1 MKIDI
6 VCRKINNDPNINSQV
21 AKLYCSTINMIA
33 NDIAEN
39 NIKKLLNDYKVVGE
53 YIENKTNKS
62 KKPLAI
68 NTKKTYFTNL
78 KKVADIIKCNAA
90 AIKFYEEK
98 MMHYA
103 DISKKDEGE
112 NKVPARFGEELPNWT
127 ELATLHKE
135 FKGGAKFG
143 VNHLIVG
150 LYTLLPPRRG
160 EYCNLIYLDERPEV
174 APVVQPKKR
183 RNKHRSIGNIPYNYI
198 YPDGD
203 TYKMVL
209 GSYKT
214 DVTMGVYETNAPYDI
229 PQELATI
236 IKGYIKKANVSN
248 DEYFIRTTLVPNTD
262 GKYNAY
268 KEPSFTSKITA
279 AFKVKYEKHRIG
291 VDSLRH
297 IFITTGVDLS
307 KLTTNERNA
316 LGNAMGHSIEQQDRY
331 RQITSSNDSND
342 VEQEAP
348 IEVEA
353 EPPCEECAEKTID
366 VEQPQE
372 REATQPANKVITAQD
387 LINKQYE
394 LATVQIEYFKAKL
407 SKLQNT

>member
-6 VCRKINNDPNINSQV
+6 VCRKINQDANINSQV
-21 AKLYCSTINMIA
+21 AKLYCSTMTMIA
-33 NDIAEN
+33 KDIDES
-39 NIKKLLNDYKVVGE
+39 NIKKLLNDYKVVSD
-53 YIENKTNKS
+53 YIENKTNKAH
-62 KKPLAI
+62 KPLAI
-68 NTKKTYFTNL
+68 NTKKTYFINL

-103 DISKKDEGE
+103 DISKKNEGD
-112 NKVPARFGEELPNWT
+112 NIVPARFGDELPNWS

-160 EYCNLIYLDERPEV
+160 EYCNLIYLDKRPDI

-198 YPDGD
+198 YPDGE

-214 DVTMGVYETNAPYDI
+214 DVSMGVYETNPPYDI
-229 PQELATI
+229 PAELANI
-236 IKGYIKKANVSN
+236 IKGYIKKVGVSN
-248 DEYFIRTTLVPNTD
+248 DEYFIRTTLVANTD

-297 IFITTGVDLS
+297 IFITTGVDLA

-316 LGNAMGHSIEQQDRY
+316 LGNAMGHSLTQQDRY
-331 RQITSSNDSND
+331 RQIQSSDENNEIE
-342 VEQEAP
+342 VEEQEP
-348 IEVEA
+348 IEVEKEA
-353 EPPCEECAEKTID
+353 SCEECAHKVID
-366 VEQPQE
+366 VEKPQE
-372 REATQPANKVITAQD
+372 QPANKVITAQD

-394 LATVQIEYFKAKL
+394 LASIQIEYFKTKL
-407 SKLQNT
+407 SKLKDT

>member
-6 VCRKINNDPNINSQV
+6 VCSKINKDPNINSKV
-21 AKLYCSTINMIA
+21 AKLYCSTITMIA
-33 NDIAEN
+33 NDIAES

-53 YIENKTNKS
+53 YIETKTNKA

-78 KKVADIIKCNAA
+78 KKVADIIKCNSAS
-90 AIKFYEEK
+90 IKYYEER

-103 DISKKDEGE
+103 DISKKEEGE

-127 ELATLHKE
+127 ELANLYKE
-135 FKGGAKFG
+135 FKGNAKYG

-174 APVVQPKKR
+174 EPVVQPKKR
-183 RNKHRSIGNIPYNYI
+183 RNKHRDVGNIPYNYI
-198 YPDGD
+198 HPDGD

-214 DVTMGVYETNAPYDI
+214 DVTMGVYETKAPYDI
-229 PQELATI
+229 PKELAAI
-236 IKGYIKKANVSN
+236 IKGYIKKAGVSN
-248 DEYFIRTTLVPNTD
+248 DEYLIRTTLVANTD
-262 GKYNAY
+262 GKYNPY
-268 KEPSFTSKITA
+268 KEASFTSKITA

-297 IFITTGVDLS
+297 IYITTGVDLS
-307 KLTTNERNA
+307 KMTTNERDA
-316 LGNAMGHSIEQQDRY
+316 LGNAMGHSIGQQDRY
-331 RQITSSNDSND
+331 RQITSSDDSND
-342 VEQEAP
+342 VEQEPEQEAP
-348 IEVEA
+348 NEVDEGQ
-353 EPPCEECAEKTID
+353 CGECAEKAID
-366 VEQPQE
+366 VEQQ
-372 REATQPANKVITAQD
+372 AQPADKVITAQD
-387 LINKQYE
+387 LLNKQYE
-394 LATVQIEYFKAKL
+394 LAEVQIAYFKAKL
-407 SKLQNT
+407 AKLKDT